1 LTPVTRKKLVVV
13 VLSLLAVLA
22 PWLLPEF
29 QNQLAVLWVMV
40 ILSLCWDIM
49 GGQMGYNSFGSII
62 FFGTG
67 MYATTVVQRG
77 FFASAEEYTSALSS
91 AATDITASGYLG
103 TFALGLLVGA
113 LLCIILAL
121 ILGAAVLQLR
131 GHYFAICTLGLGI
144 AAGEIASGIDFLG
157 AGSGLTPIAMPGNL
171 GERGLFFY
179 YYFLMLAVLLL
190 LTLRFL
196 YRCRFGLVINA
207 IRDNEDKAE
216 AMGLR
221 TTLYKTV
228 AWSVSAVF
236 LALAGGAYGNFIGF
250 IDPID
255 VAFSGSTLGVWMILM
270 AILGGKGTL
279 WGPVLGAF
287 VFHITQ
293 ELFWAYLLGW
303 QRVALGLLIV
313 LIVLFFPQ
321 GLMGWMRERW
331 GVTDLSGRSKNDP
344 GQTEQGHG

>member
-1 LTPVTRKKLVVV
+1 MTAVLT
-13 VLSLLAVLA
+13 VLALLA
-22 PWLLPEF
+22 PWLLPQF

-40 ILSLCWDIM
+40 ILSLSWDIM

-67 MYATTVVQRG
+67 MYATAVVQRS
-77 FFASAEEYTSALSS
+77 FFGGAEEYTSTLS
-91 AATDITASGYLG
+91 TAVTQVTAGSYVG
-103 TFALGLLVGA
+103 TFALGLLVA
-113 LLCIILAL
+113 VAICIILAL
-121 ILGAAVLQLR
+121 LLGAAVLQLR

-157 AGSGLTPIAMPGNL
+157 AGSGLTPVAMPDSL

-179 YYFLMLAVLLL
+179 YYFLLLAGLLL

-255 VAFSGSTLGVWMILM
+255 VAFAGSTFGVWMILM

-303 QRVALGLLIV
+303 QRVAMGLLIV

-321 GLMGWMRERW
+321 GLLGWMRERW
-331 GVTDLSGRSKNDP
+331 GAGALTDTAINGS
-344 GQTEQGHG
+344 QGPDHG

>member
-1 LTPVTRKKLVVV
+1 MTQTTKKNLLVASLS
-13 VLSLLAVLA
+13 VLAIIA
-22 PWLLPEF
+22 PWLLPQF
-29 QNQLAVLWVMV
+29 QSQLAVLWVMV
-40 ILSLCWDIM
+40 ILSLSWDIM

-67 MYATTVVQRG
+67 MYATAVVQRG
-77 FFASAEEYTSALSS
+77 FFASAEEYTSTIATAASS
-91 AATDITASGYLG
+91 ITASSYLG
-103 TFALGLLVGA
+103 TFALGLVVGVV
-113 LLCIILAL
+113 LCIALAL

-157 AGSGLTPIAMPGNL
+157 AGSGLTPTAMPEAL

-179 YYFLMLAVLLL
+179 YYFFILAVLLL
-190 LTLRFL
+190 FTLRFL

-216 AMGLR
+216 AMGLQ

-236 LALAGGAYGNFIGF
+236 LSLAGGAYGTFIGF

-255 VAFSGSTLGVWMILM
+255 VAFSGSTFGVWMILM

-303 QRVALGLLIV
+303 QRVAMGLMII

-321 GLMGWMRERW
+321 GLMGWIRERW
-331 GVTDLSGRSKNDP
+331 GRGV
-344 GQTEQGHG
+344 QQEQSNA

>member
-1 LTPVTRKKLVVV
+1 MPVLQKKLLV
-13 VLSLLAVLA
+13 SLLTVLAILA
-22 PWLLPEF
+22 PWLLPQF
-29 QNQLAVLWVMV
+29 QNQLAVLWLMV

-67 MYATTVVQRG
+67 MYATAVVQRG
-77 FFASAEEYTSALSS
+77 FFANVEEYTTTLTS
-91 AATDITASGYLG
+91 AAAHITNSGYLG
-103 TFALGLLVGA
+103 TFALGLVVGA
-113 LLCIILAL
+113 ALSIVLAL

-144 AAGEIASGIDFLG
+144 AAGEIASGIDYLG
-157 AGSGLTPIAMPGNL
+157 AGSGLAPIAMPDSL
-171 GERGLFFY
+171 GERGLFY
-179 YYFLMLAVLLL
+179 YYFFAILAALLL
-190 LTLRFL
+190 LTLHFL

-228 AWSVSAVF
+228 AWSVSAFF

-255 VAFSGSTLGVWMILM
+255 VAFAGSTLGVWMILM

-287 VFHITQ
+287 IFHITQ
-293 ELFWAYLLGW
+293 ELFWTYLLGW
-303 QRVALGLLIV
+303 QRVAMGLLIV

-321 GLMGWMRERW
+321 GLMGWIQERW
-331 GVTDLSGRSKNDP
+331 GTSRLSEDARIN
-344 GQTEQGHG
+344 QEQQEQGNA